1 MKYDVIIIG
10 SGPGGYSAAIR
21 LGQKGKSVLMIEKDK
36 VGGECLNYGCIPS
49 KALIEL
55 ASNIGYLKTMPGV
68 RLNYN
73 IDMTTWQ
80 NWKWSM
86 INRLTSG
93 IETLCIAY
101 KIRVV
106 KGTAMILDKSHVQVG
121 VETYQCDH
129 LIIATGSYSVK
140 LDKFNDVLYS
150 KEILDVK
157 AIPKELIVIGGGYI
171 GIELGTAFAKLGSM
185 VTIIELLPNILE
197 GVDPELI
204 KPVDR
209 RLKDLGIRVM
219 TSAKVAG
226 VDKRDRFYVK
236 MESGA
241 NLTADLVLLTAGRK
255 PNVEGFGLENLKLEM
270 ENGFIKTDKRKM
282 TSEANVWAVGD
293 VSGMPM
299 LAHKAFYEGG
309 IVANNISG
317 INSQVDYYAMPYVIY
332 SDPEIAYTGRK
343 TENGTK
349 FPIVA
354 NGRAMGMNSSLGHIS
369 IYFDK
374 DGSVV
379 GGGFVAPH
387 ASELISEISLA
398 IESGLTVEDLGSTIH
413 PHPTISEAVK
423 ESAEIAYDKP
433 LHFKPNR

>member
-1 MKYDVIIIG
+1 MKYDAIVIG
-10 SGPGGYSAAIR
+10 AGPGGYATAIR
-21 LGQKGKSVLMIEKDK
+21 LGQKGKAVLMIEKDK

-49 KALIEL
+49 KSLIEL
-55 ASNIGYLKTMPGV
+55 ASSVNFLKTMPGV

-73 IDMTTWQ
+73 IDMAAWQ

-101 KIRVV
+101 KIRIV
-106 KGTAMILDKSHVQVG
+106 KGNAMILDKNHVQVG

-129 LIIATGSYSVK
+129 LVIATGSSPVK
-140 LDKFNDVLYS
+140 LDKFNDVLYN

-185 VTIIELLPNILE
+185 VTIIEVLPNILN
-197 GVDPELI
+197 GVDPDLI

-226 VDKRDRFYVK
+226 VDKRDRYYVK

-255 PNVEGFGLENLKLEM
+255 PNIEGFGLETLKLEM

-282 TSEANVWAVGD
+282 TSETNVWAVGD

-332 SDPEIAYTGRK
+332 SDPEVAYTGK
-343 TENGTK
+343 KSENATK
-349 FPIVA
+349 FPIAA
-354 NGRAMGMNSSLGHIS
+354 NGRAQGMNSNLGHTS
-369 IYFDK
+369 IYYDK
-374 DGSVV
+374 DGTVV
-379 GGGFVAPH
+379 GAGFAAPH